1 MIWVAS
7 IALLVVAAAFLFVLR
22 EYGRTL
28 HNVEKLTTSM
38 WHLEA
43 TCKQLQA
50 ENQRLR
56 DAGIRGPNPSASLI
70 DELEQEAHG
79 LQRPN

>member
-28 HNVEKLTTSM
+28 HNVEKLTTSL

-56 DAGIRGPNPSASLI
+56 DAGIRGPFPSPELEAA
-70 DELEQEAHG
+70 LEQEKHR
-79 LQRPN
+79 LN